1 MEPRSQE
8 SAARVFFLPL
18 SLMLLSLVMITG
30 LSSLSLAEDPL
41 LAAQPMNLE
50 GIWTINL
57 GSEQV
62 TMMIRQHESRLI
74 GACTGSDSGPWN
86 AVVMGSLAGNEVELQ
101 ARSIRSGSGII
112 VETTIFGE
120 TDGETIRGSFLRGDS
135 QGKVSSGEATGFKIN
150 PDTSQYKPAAT
161 ILADAIVPSSMN
173 TDAIDESREK
183 AENQQ
188 ASGADKSRFVDV
200 KSQTDRVFYLG
211 WAWTPGEASDE
222 AAVKNPV

>member
-150 PDTSQYKPAAT
+150 PDTSQYRPAAT

-173 TDAIDESREK
+173 TETIDESREK
-183 AENQQ
+183 AEDQQ

-211 WAWTPGEASDE
+211 WAWTPGEASDK

>member
-1 MEPRSQE
+1 
-8 SAARVFFLPL
+8 
-18 SLMLLSLVMITG
+18 MITG
-30 LSSLSLAEDPL
+30 LSSLSLAEDPSI
-41 LAAQPMNLE
+41 AAQPPNLE

-101 ARSIRSGSGII
+101 TRSIRSGSGLI
-112 VETTIFGE
+112 VETAIFGDA
-120 TDGETIRGSFLRGDS
+120 DGETIRGSFLRGDS

-150 PDTSQYKPAAT
+150 PDTSQYRPAAT

-173 TDAIDESREK
+173 TETIDESREK
-183 AENQQ
+183 AEDQQ

-211 WAWTPGEASDE
+211 WAWTPGEASDK

>member
-1 MEPRSQE
+1 MEPLSQE
-8 SAARVFFLPL
+8 SAARVVFLPL

-86 AVVMGSLAGNEVELQ
+86 AVVMGSLAGNEVDLL
-101 ARSIRSGSGII
+101 ARSIRIGSGII
-112 VETTIFGE
+112 VETAIVGE

-135 QGKVSSGEATGFKIN
+135 QGNVSSGEATGFKIN
-150 PDTSQYKPAAT
+150 PDTSQYRPAAT
-161 ILADAIVPSSMN
+161 ILADAIVPSSLK
-173 TDAIDESREK
+173 TDAIDKSREK
-183 AENQQ
+183 AEDQQ
-188 ASGADKSRFVDV
+188 ASGQEKSRFVDV

-211 WAWTPGEASDE
+211 WAWTPGEASNK
-222 AAVKNPV
+222 AAVKNPI

>member
-1 MEPRSQE
+1 
-8 SAARVFFLPL
+8 
-18 SLMLLSLVMITG
+18 MITG